1 MIRTFSIVAASLLV
15 AQGALAQQQ
24 GRDDA
29 TWTWSRQLESGARLT
44 IINPDGPITVREA
57 SGNTVQVRATK
68 TPRRGSSIRDVAFEV
83 QETGVGVLICTVYPD
98 QRSCREDRN
107 NGDRDVHVR
116 VAYEIAIPKSLRLDA
131 TTGNGDVSIERAGA
145 DVHAVTGNGR
155 VMVGETSG
163 RVDVTT
169 GNGDVTIENA
179 NGPVTANSGNGRITV
194 NTSAGPVNANTGNGG
209 IDVRMKS
216 LVAADGMSFTSGSG
230 SISVTLPDDF
240 NGRIDAMTGSGSL
253 RSDFEIS
260 IVGRMNPQHIRG
272 TIGKGGPLLR
282 FVTGSG
288 SIELRKN

>member
-1 MIRTFSIVAASLLV
+1 MIRTSVFIAASVLV
-15 AQGALAQQQ
+15 AHGALAQQ

-29 TWTWSRQLESGARLT
+29 TWTWSKQLEAGARLT
-44 IINPDGPITVREA
+44 IINPDGPISVHEA

-68 TPRRGSSIRDVAFEV
+68 TARRGSSIRDVAFDV
-83 QETGVGVLICTVYPD
+83 QETGSGVQICTLYGD
-98 QRSCREDRN
+98 QQSCRDGRMNNRN
-107 NGDRDVHVR
+107 VHVQ
-116 VAYEIAIPKSLRLDA
+116 VAYDISIPRSLRLNA
-131 TTGNGDVSIERAGA
+131 TTGNGDVTIERAGA
-145 DVHAVTGNGR
+145 DVRAVTGNGR
-155 VMVGETSG
+155 VSVGETSG

-169 GNGDVTIENA
+169 GNGDVLIENA

-194 NTSAGPVNANTGNGG
+194 NTSAGPVNANTGNGD

-216 LVAADGMSFTSGSG
+216 IVAEEGMAFNSGSG

-240 NGRIDAMTGSGSL
+240 NGRIDAMTGSGTL
-253 RSDFEIS
+253 RSDFEIT
-260 IVGRMNPQHIRG
+260 IAGRMDPQHIRG

>member
-1 MIRTFSIVAASLLV
+1 MIRTSLFVAASVLL
-15 AQGALAQQQ
+15 AQGALAQQ

-29 TWTWSRQLESGARLT
+29 TWTWSKQLDAGSRLT
-44 IINPDGPITVREA
+44 IINPDGPISVHEA
-57 SGNTVQVRATK
+57 TGTTVQVRATK
-68 TPRRGSSIRDVAFEV
+68 TPRRGSSIRDVAFDV
-83 QETGVGVLICTVYPD
+83 QETASGVQICTVYGD
-98 QRSCREDRN
+98 RRSCREDRN
-107 NGDRDVHVR
+107 NGNGDIHVR
-116 VAYEIAIPKSLRLDA
+116 VAYDIAIPRSLRLNA
-131 TTGNGDVSIERAGA
+131 TTGNGDVTIERAGA
-145 DVHAVTGNGR
+145 EVHAITGNGR
-155 VMVGETSG
+155 VSVGETSG

-179 NGPVTANSGNGRITV
+179 NGPVTANSGNGRIVV
-194 NTSAGPVNANTGNGG
+194 NTSAGPVNANTGNGD

-216 LVAADGMSFTSGSG
+216 LVAPDGMSFTSGSG
-230 SISVTLPDDF
+230 SISVTLPDAF

-260 IVGRMNPQHIRG
+260 IIGRMDPQHIRG